1 MKWDHLIR
9 RSRGTFSRSLP
20 LPALAKNVP
29 LAHFLNAS
37 RLAGEGKVALSRQ
50 T

>member
-1 MKWDHLIR
+1 MKWGHLIR

-20 LPALAKNVP
+20 LPAWAKNVP

-37 RLAGEGKVALSRQ
+37 RLTGEGKVAHSLK